1 MLVLPVMVSARPAP
15 MVIVLTR
22 AVPEAEP
29 RFCARKLPKV
39 ALAFVR
45 SRAVA
50 VVEEVVLPRTS
61 APVPKLAVTGAV
73 GANGEL
79 PRPACWKLTVP
90 LSSVRF
96 GLFAVVTRPE
106 SVRAAVPDFTRVP
119 LPARVPRKVLATL
132 PVPTVMVAAAGVP
145 AVSRRRRVPAD
156 VGPTSWERVN
166 AVVPALATSE
176 PPLRVTMLAA
186 APMPAVPRRTS
197 PALTT
202 RPPE

>member
-1 MLVLPVMVSARPAP
+1 MLVLPVMVRARPAP
-15 MVIVLTR
+15 MVMVLTR

-50 VVEEVVLPRTS
+50 VVEEVVLPSVS
-61 APVPKLAVTGAV
+61 APVPKLATTGAL

-79 PRPACWKLTVP
+79 PRPASWKLTVP
-90 LSSVRF
+90 LSIVSF

-106 SVRAAVPDFTRVP
+106 SVRAAVPDFTKVP
-119 LPARVPRKVLATL
+119 APARVPRKVLATL
-132 PVPTVMVAAAGVP
+132 PVPTVTVAATGVP
-145 AVSRRRRVPAD
+145 ALSWSESTPAA

-166 AVVPALATSE
+166 AVTPALARSV
-176 PPLRVTMLAA
+176 PPLSVTMLAA
-186 APMPAVPRRTS
+186 APMPAEPRRT
-197 PALTT
+197 
-202 RPPE
+202 

>member
-1 MLVLPVMVSARPAP
+1 MLVLPVMVRARPAP

-61 APVPKLAVTGAV
+61 APVPKFARTGAD

-79 PRPACWKLTVP
+79 PRPASWKLTVP
-90 LSSVRF
+90 LSRVRF

-106 SVRAAVPDFTRVP
+106 SVRAAVPDFTSVP
-119 LPARVPRKVLATL
+119 APASVPRNVLATL
-132 PVPTVMVAAAGVP
+132 PVPTVTVAATGV
-145 AVSRRRRVPAD
+145 AALSRRKRVPAE
-156 VGPTSWERVN
+156 VAPFSCARVY
-166 AVVPALATSE
+166 AVTPALATSE
-176 PPLRVTMLAA
+176 PPLRVTAFAA
-186 APMPAVPRRTS
+186 APMPAEPRRTS